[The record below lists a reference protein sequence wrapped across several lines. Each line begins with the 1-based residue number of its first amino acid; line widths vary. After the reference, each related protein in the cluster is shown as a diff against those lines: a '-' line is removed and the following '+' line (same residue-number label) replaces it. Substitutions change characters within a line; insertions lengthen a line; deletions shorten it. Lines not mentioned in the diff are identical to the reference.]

1 MTHISNKTI
10 ILSKT
15 SVRSGKGNGFGD
27 ECCGDDMEDYE
38 DQFFED
44 QPYEEEYYEE
54 YYEEFYEQEQKI
66 EEHIERATEIE
77 MIDEEEEEVVVPKTK
92 APKPVVEE
100 MDIEYKKYL
109 ALLNTRAVESKKL
122 EDKMLHEV
130 YCWADSMQVPVT
142 DFGVTL
148 EQQYENVQF
157 EQKAALKKA
166 ADKFEEEEKIRV
178 AKEAQEQVDAMIE
191 FEENK
196 ANEVAKN
203 KKNGWRKGKIA
214 ERVAAR
220 NKVKLDQ
227 LRARQLFASQKLKY
241 EIALK
246 QAVKKGKSQEMKDLN
261 AKLETLESTFKPA
274 GKRLGR
280 KMGNIVKQVDQNL
293 VCDNNK
299 IVTSHQISVEEDF
312 DSDCEEEEEEPMK
325 LVLPEF
331 SNFIVEEDKK
341 HIQTVAMNDKITKS
355 LKKTAIK
362 NKLREEDDKTWTKV
376 QLKKVSAECNQVGRA
391 EKAKKIVEK
400 KEETVETKKCTRMC
414 SSVAAKIECP
424 HGHRCRFA
432 HTVSELVKQFCAFDC
447 DCILVRINK
456 QGDLINVPSKKTGKV
471 CSFWH
476 TDETEEMYAKR
487 FGYIS
492 QVPQQVVPQ
501 VFVEE
506 VVSVPQVQ
514 KPVDNRVDFWPEIK
528 QVRENPWKVTVVNTK
543 TVKQIQESQ
552 ASVILEK
559 PVVVDQVENNNGYK
573 HYYNANFK
581 TGQTVE
587 YVPSKGPITIRI
599 PKAHAEFAYFKA
611 IEQGYFDIQLI
622 ITD

>member
-27 ECCGDDMEDYE
+27 ECYGDDMEDYE

-54 YYEEFYEQEQKI
+54 YYDEFYEQEQKI

-100 MDIEYKKYL
+100 MDSEYKKYL

-148 EQQYENVQF
+148 EEQYENVQF

-203 KKNGWRKGKIA
+203 KKNGWRKAKIA
-214 ERVAAR
+214 EKVAAK
-220 NKVKLDQ
+220 NKVLLEQ
-227 LRARQLFASQKLKY
+227 LRAKQLFASQKLKY

-246 QAVKKGKSQEMKDLN
+246 QAVKKGKCQEIKDLN
-261 AKLETLESTFKPA
+261 IKLETLESTFKPA

-280 KMGNIVKQVDQNL
+280 KMGKIVKQVEKNIL
-293 VCDNNK
+293 CENNK

-312 DSDCEEEEEEPMK
+312 DSDCEEEEEPMK

-400 KEETVETKKCTRMC
+400 KEQSVETKKCTRMC
-414 SSVAAKIECP
+414 SSVSAKIECP

-487 FGYIS
+487 FGYRS
-492 QVPQQVVPQ
+492 EVPQQVVPQ

-514 KPVDNRVDFWPEIK
+514 KPVDNRVDYWPEVK
-528 QVRENPWKVTVVNTK
+528 EASKNAWKVSVVKTK
-543 TVKQIQESQ
+543 TLKQIQESQ

-559 PVVVDQVENNNGYK
+559 PVVAEKEVETSNGYK